1 MEISKVQIVPASPDR
16 VWAALNDP
24 QLLQACITGCEAME
38 RIADN
43 EYRIAMKVKVG
54 PVNAKFTGK
63 ISIVDLKP
71 PESYTLNFEG
81 QGGMAGFA
89 KGVATV
95 ALSAE
100 GEATRLAY
108 TASAQIGGK
117 LAQIGSRLVDGAAH
131 KTAADFFAALARE
144 LDSAPDAPA
153 AHDESLNTNAQDASA
168 AHEDK
173 PQADV
178 AEAFVPAAP
187 QPDAT
192 QISPAPAPGSQAP
205 PT

>member
-1 MEISKVQIVPASPDR
+1 MEMSKVQIVPASPER

-24 QLLQACITGCEAME
+24 QLLQACITGCEAIE

-43 EYRIAMKVKVG
+43 EYTVAVKVKIG
-54 PVNAKFTGK
+54 PVNARFAGK
-63 ISIVDLKP
+63 IHLADLKP

-95 ALSAE
+95 ALAPE
-100 GEATRLAY
+100 GETTRLAY

-131 KTAADFFAALARE
+131 KMAADFFAALARE
-144 LDSAPDAPA
+144 LEAAPGATHEPNAPDDIA
-153 AHDESLNTNAQDASA
+153 DASA
-168 AHEDK
+168 PAT
-173 PQADV
+173 PQADDV
-178 AEAFVPAAP
+178 R
-187 QPDAT
+187 T
-192 QISPAPAPGSQAP
+192 SPAPASGSQAA
-205 PT
+205 T

>member
-24 QLLQACITGCEAME
+24 QLLQACITGCESIE

-54 PVNAKFTGK
+54 PVNARFTGK
-63 ISIVDLKP
+63 ISLVDLNP

-89 KGVATV
+89 KGVARV
-95 ALSAE
+95 ALAAE

-108 TASAQIGGK
+108 SASAQVGGK
-117 LAQIGSRLVDGAAH
+117 LAQIGSRLIDGAAQ
-131 KTAADFFAALARE
+131 KMAADFFAALARE
-144 LDSAPDAPA
+144 LDEGPG
-153 AHDESLNTNAQDASA
+153 AS
-168 AHEDK
+168 
-173 PQADV
+173 
-178 AEAFVPAAP
+178 VPAAP
-187 QPDAT
+187 QADAP
-192 QISPAPAPGSQAP
+192 QILPAPAPGSQAP
-205 PT
+205 T